1 MQKSCSN
8 CQQPVK
14 YSVVVLLSSVGVSPR
29 LQQSSVA
36 ISFCNDCLQE
46 LYERLCSD
54 VLRKAVN
61 SALTQLNQR
70 SNEPSRARRA

>member
-8 CQQPVK
+8 CRQSVE
-14 YSVVVLLSSVGVSPR
+14 YSLNVILSSVGVSPR

-36 ISFCNDCLQE
+36 VPFCADCLQE
-46 LYERLCSD
+46 LSERLCSD

-61 SALTQLNQR
+61 NAYTELNQR
-70 SNEPSRARRA
+70 SGRPLKAKS